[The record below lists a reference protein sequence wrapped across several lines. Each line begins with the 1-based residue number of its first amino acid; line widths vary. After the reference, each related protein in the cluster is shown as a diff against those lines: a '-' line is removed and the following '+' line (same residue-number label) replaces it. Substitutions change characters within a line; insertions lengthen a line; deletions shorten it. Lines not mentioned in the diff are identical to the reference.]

1 MSRKMKLLFFYF
13 TMVGILLHLSQGIT
27 MTLQWTAM
35 SATGHLQLV
44 KLFKLMSLMNLFDV
58 VQIVL
63 KKEKISP
70 PGRDR

>member
-1 MSRKMKLLFFYF
+1 MNFML
-13 TMVGILLHLSQGIT
+13 
-27 MTLQWTAM
+27 TAM
-35 SATGHLQLV
+35 SATEHLQLV

-70 PGRDR
+70 PGRDQKVNEMTKTELKEK